1 MHRNCVSKRTSVG
14 IATLAMCALWIPGAS
29 ASARDQHKREKPCS
43 NQTLSGDY
51 GTLIEGTILGPNLTL
66 RTLTLVHYDGQ
77 GRFTGKDF
85 VVVGGNPPA
94 EEWRLSSGTYTVNP
108 DCTGSALVEVTP
120 GSPPLGYHFIIVDG
134 GRKIL
139 LVVNGNAIRG
149 IAHRVDDDDAD

>member
-1 MHRNCVSKRTSVG
+1 MHRNCVLKRTGVG
-14 IATLAMCALWIPGAS
+14 MAMLVICVLWGAGPSAWAT
-29 ASARDQHKREKPCS
+29 DHHKKVKPCS

-77 GRFTGKDF
+77 GGFTGKDF

-94 EEWRLSSGTYTVNP
+94 EEWRPSSGTYSVNP
-108 DCTGSALVEVTP
+108 DCTGSATVDVAP
-120 GSPPLGYHFIIVDG
+120 GSPPLGYHFIIVDD

-139 LVVNGNAIRG
+139 LVVNGSAIRG
-149 IAHRVDDDDAD
+149 IAHRVDDDDDD